1 MKILIVEDDENLNIH
16 EAFDLETARKQIAE
30 LDLDLLILDLNLS
43 DGYGLELIE
52 ERRSTRDLFL

>member
-1 MKILIVEDDENLNIH
+1 MEGQNLNIH